1 MGNRPESRE
10 QGQRSDRPELE
21 RHGVETCLTLSEE
34 YGALFWGRKLME
46 RDKVRAILQTL
57 NQAEIRY
64 AIIGAVALGYY
75 ATPRATQ
82 DIDVLVK
89 REDIPRVQRLFRPY
103 YLRGTAVVMVF
114 DVEGTHLDVLP
125 ARLRLGRTAIDNA
138 VDVLVDDV
146 PAKVVAVRDLLLLK
160 LLAIPDRPQL
170 DKRRQDEADVTAIL
184 RQNADRIS
192 RADIE
197 YVASS
202 VLGLAFTREDL
213 QKYQGVI
220 RWLNETLELLGMADR
235 RYMEPGGGRANTS
248 L

>member
-1 MGNRPESRE
+1 MESRQE
-10 QGQRSDRPELE
+10 SQVEEQRSDRLPGPK
-21 RHGVETCLTLSEE
+21 GVETCLALSEE
-34 YGALFWGRKLME
+34 YGALFWGGKLME

-57 NQAEIRY
+57 NAAEIRY
-64 AIIGAVALGYY
+64 AIIGAVAMGYY

-125 ARLRLGRTAIDNA
+125 ARLQLGRTAIDNA

-160 LLAIPDRPQL
+160 LLAIPDRPDPAKAMQ
-170 DKRRQDEADVTAIL
+170 DKADVAALL
-184 RQNADRIS
+184 RDCADQIS

-197 YVASS
+197 YIAKSL
-202 VLGLAFTREDL
+202 LGLAFTREDFE
-213 QKYQGVI
+213 KYQGVI

-235 RYMEPGGGRANTS
+235 RYREPEGGRGSVS